1 MKNNIHIISSKSPK
15 KTSDEKIDLP
25 LNDLSKSDI
34 DNLRASLNKLRNL
47 SNKLKEKNNIID
59 GILLSTKKRNKIL
72 IKETNFKEDEITK
85 LENEINI
92 SFNKLFSG
100 YCTDDIKKTRI
111 LTKLRFLRTEF
122 TQTKY
127 LDYLEQKR
135 KVEQKEDKMQR
146 TLCLLT
152 TEQLEK
158 FNKEMHNKRLLNN
171 DEEKQRTELI
181 NKQYED
187 IKKTEIFKKIIGE
200 IKESLSNESLKSK
213 KKFNSKLLNLSQN
226 NIESKSSMISGSQG
240 NYCMRSDM
248 FSNKN
253 RKRANRSLESKN
265 IMNNESIV
273 INEENNATQKYLIN
287 NKKYGP
293 KSFASNNSSVGKKA
307 KRFNSKFFN
316 K

>member
-72 IKETNFKEDEITK
+72 IKETNFKEEEITK

-152 TEQLEK
+152 TEQ
-158 FNKEMHNKRLLNN
+158 
-171 DEEKQRTELI
+171 
-181 NKQYED
+181 
-187 IKKTEIFKKIIGE
+187 
-200 IKESLSNESLKSK
+200 
-213 KKFNSKLLNLSQN
+213 
-226 NIESKSSMISGSQG
+226 
-240 NYCMRSDM
+240 
-248 FSNKN
+248 
-253 RKRANRSLESKN
+253 
-265 IMNNESIV
+265 
-273 INEENNATQKYLIN
+273 
-287 NKKYGP
+287 
-293 KSFASNNSSVGKKA
+293 
-307 KRFNSKFFN
+307 
-316 K
+316 